1 MLFNMSKPNKKFKL
15 SSLTSKAG
23 LISGSILGVVAS
35 LAAVYYLVPIFEKSE
50 VNAVEIVKVN
60 KDLVKT
66 EDTLADATNELKE
79 THTDLKASKIKIDS
93 LSHVESDLET
103 AKSQILELE
112 DASQKDGAAIGELQ
126 EQVESQDENIQAL
139 EEKKEFLKNVIN
151 EKKIAIKN
159 RSKWIKDLEKHD
171 DIIIKN
177 ATNLVENFMKISDS
191 KDEDMNSFA
200 REKLLMDTLT
210 LVNTLES
217 RLNKRRIYLT
227 ELSDKLKQK

>member
-1 MLFNMSKPNKKFKL
+1 MSKKGKKFRL

-23 LISGSILGVVAS
+23 LITGSILGVVAS
-35 LAAVYYLVPIFEKSE
+35 LAAAYYLVPIFEKSE
-50 VNAVEIVKVN
+50 LNAVEIVQVN
-60 KDLVKT
+60 EDLVKT
-66 EDTLADATNELKE
+66 EDTLADTTNELKE
-79 THTDLKASKIKIDS
+79 THTDLKASKVKIES
-93 LSHVESDLET
+93 LSHVESDLHT
-103 AKSQILELE
+103 AKGQISELE
-112 DASQKDGAAIGELQ
+112 DASQKDGIAIGELQ
-126 EQVESQDENIQAL
+126 EQVESQDENIQTL

-177 ATNLVENFMKISDS
+177 ATDLVENFMKISDS
-191 KDEDMNSFA
+191 EDEDMNSRA

>member
-1 MLFNMSKPNKKFKL
+1 MSKKAKKFRL

-23 LISGSILGVVAS
+23 LITGSILGVVAS
-35 LAAVYYLVPIFEKSE
+35 LAAAYYLVPIFEKSE
-50 VNAVEIVKVN
+50 LNAVEIVQVN
-60 KDLVKT
+60 EDLVKT
-66 EDTLADATNELKE
+66 EDTLADTTNELKE
-79 THTDLKASKIKIDS
+79 THTDLKASKVNIES
-93 LSHVESDLET
+93 LSHVESDLHT
-103 AKSQILELE
+103 AKGQISELE
-112 DASQKDGAAIGELQ
+112 DASQKDGIAIGELQ

-177 ATNLVENFMKISDS
+177 ATDLVENFMKISDS
-191 KDEDMNSFA
+191 EDEDMNSRA

>member
-1 MLFNMSKPNKKFKL
+1 MSKPNKKFKL

-66 EDTLADATNELKE
+66 EDNLADATNELKE

-112 DASQKDGAAIGELQ
+112 DASQKDGTAIGELQ

-151 EKKIAIKN
+151 EN
-159 RSKWIKDLEKHD
+159 KDLEKHD
-171 DIIIKN
+171 DIVIKN

-191 KDEDMNSFA
+191 KDEDMNSRA
-200 REKLLMDTLT
+200 KDKLLIDTLS
-210 LVNTLES
+210 LVTMLES
-217 RLNKRRIYLT
+217 RLNKRRIFLE
-227 ELSDKLKQK
+227 ELSNKINED

>member
-23 LISGSILGVVAS
+23 LISGSILGVAAS
-35 LAAVYYLVPIFEKSE
+35 LAAAYYLVPIFEKSE
-50 VNAVEIVKVN
+50 SNAVEIVKVN

-93 LSHVESDLET
+93 LSHVESDLER
-103 AKSQILELE
+103 
-112 DASQKDGAAIGELQ
+112 ELQ

-171 DIIIKN
+171 DIVIKN

-191 KDEDMNSFA
+191 KDEDMNSRA
-200 REKLLMDTLT
+200 KDKLLIDTLS
-210 LVNTLES
+210 LVTMLES
-217 RLNKRRIYLT
+217 RLNKRRIFLE
-227 ELSDKLKQK
+227 ELSNKINED

>member
-1 MLFNMSKPNKKFKL
+1 MSKLNKKFKL
-15 SSLTSKAG
+15 SSLTSKVG
-23 LISGSILGVVAS
+23 LISGSILGLVAS
-35 LAAVYYLVPIFEKSE
+35 LAAAYYLVPIFEKSE

-112 DASQKDGAAIGELQ
+112 DASQKDGTAIGELQ

-159 RSKWIKDLEKHD
+159 RS
-171 DIIIKN
+171 
-177 ATNLVENFMKISDS
+177 
-191 KDEDMNSFA
+191 
-200 REKLLMDTLT
+200 
-210 LVNTLES
+210 
-217 RLNKRRIYLT
+217 
-227 ELSDKLKQK
+227 

>member
-1 MLFNMSKPNKKFKL
+1 MSKKGKKFRL

-23 LISGSILGVVAS
+23 LITGSILGVVAS
-35 LAAVYYLVPIFEKSE
+35 LAAAYYLVPIFEKSE
-50 VNAVEIVKVN
+50 LNAVEIVQVN
-60 KDLVKT
+60 EDLVKT
-66 EDTLADATNELKE
+66 EDTLADTTNELKE
-79 THTDLKASKIKIDS
+79 THTDLKASKVKIES
-93 LSHVESDLET
+93 LSHVESDLHT
-103 AKSQILELE
+103 AKGQISELE
-112 DASQKDGAAIGELQ
+112 DASQKDGIAIGELQ

-177 ATNLVENFMKISDS
+177 ATDLVENFMKISDS
-191 KDEDMNSFA
+191 EDEDMNSRA

-217 RLNKRRIYLT
+217 RLNKRRIYLK